1 MPYIYKITNK
11 INDKI
16 YVGKTLDTIENRWRE
31 HKNDYQKRRNE
42 KRPLYSAMRKYGID
56 NFFIE
61 KIEEC
66 SIDEINSREI
76 YWIKYY
82 NSFKNGYNATKG
94 GDGKHYLDYDL
105 IYNTYMQVKSIKET
119 AKLCHCDIDSV
130 RRIILQYGITE
141 EDIKENQRKK
151 KYKPVA
157 KIDPKTNQ
165 VLEIFASISE
175 AEEKCPQTKGRI
187 GSTCKGKQKTC
198 GGFKWK
204 YL

>member
-1 MPYIYKITNK
+1 
-11 INDKI
+11 
-16 YVGKTLDTIENRWRE
+16 
-31 HKNDYQKRRNE
+31 
-42 KRPLYSAMRKYGID
+42 
-56 NFFIE
+56 
-61 KIEEC
+61 
-66 SIDEINSREI
+66 
-76 YWIKYY
+76 
-82 NSFKNGYNATKG
+82 
-94 GDGKHYLDYDL
+94 
-105 IYNTYMQVKSIKET
+105 MQVKSIKET

>member
-76 YWIKYY
+76 Y
-82 NSFKNGYNATKG
+82 
-94 GDGKHYLDYDL
+94 
-105 IYNTYMQVKSIKET
+105 
-119 AKLCHCDIDSV
+119 
-130 RRIILQYGITE
+130 
-141 EDIKENQRKK
+141 
-151 KYKPVA
+151 
-157 KIDPKTNQ
+157 
-165 VLEIFASISE
+165 
-175 AEEKCPQTKGRI
+175 
-187 GSTCKGKQKTC
+187 
-198 GGFKWK
+198 
-204 YL
+204 

>member
-11 INDKI
+11 INDKVYI
-16 YVGKTLDTIENRWRE
+16 GKTLDTIEHRWRE

-66 SIDEINSREI
+66 TIDEINNREI
-76 YWIKYY
+76 YWIKHY

-105 IYNTYMQVKSIKET
+105 IYNTYVKVKSIKET

-175 AEEKCPQTKGRI
+175 VEEKCPQTKGCI
-187 GSTCKGKQKTC
+187 GSTCKGKQKTS
-198 GGFKWK
+198 GGFK
-204 YL
+204 